1 MSRGPFRIAML
12 VHPPQYAARWCLG
25 CPLCLPLLFFRK
37 EAMINPTE
45 QAERE
50 YLEVIKEKLMLSVQ
64 QVDDN
69 VRLFAE
75 ELKQKKQYIHENQS
89 GMDEADHVA
98 AEQSIN
104 RIAFTG
110 DSAVERRKRLLKL
123 MDSPYFGRID
133 FTPQRGRTN
142 AVYIGLHSYAEG
154 SGRSNLVYDWRA
166 PVSSLFYD
174 FELGEA
180 SYQTPSGLIS
190 GDISVKRQY
199 KIRDGRMEFMIE
211 NAVNIQD
218 EILQQ
223 ELSKSADDKM
233 KNIVAT
239 IQRDQ
244 NAVIR
249 NDTAKVMIIQGVA
262 GSGKTSIALHRI
274 AFLLYR
280 FRDTITA
287 NDILIVSPNKVF
299 ASYIAN
305 VLPELGEESIPE
317 TGMEDLATELL
328 DHRFPFQSFFEQ
340 VTDILERN
348 DEAFSERIRFKA
360 SFEFLARLNQY
371 LIHVENNYF
380 DFAELRVAGTV
391 VPFPFILERF
401 KAYYR
406 IPILKRFSEVIRD
419 IQHHVRTM
427 SGKKLNG
434 RDRAQL
440 WEEVPRMFR
449 FNNVLDLYADFY
461 KWIGKPEMFKT
472 LPGGELEY
480 ADVFPLIY
488 FRMRVEG
495 VQTYDQVKHLLVD
508 EMQDYTAVQYAV
520 LNRLFSC
527 KKTILGDVNQQVNPF
542 SASSS
547 EDINRVFPNADVVK
561 LVRSY
566 RSTIEI
572 TRFAQHINTNPELI
586 PMERHGEP
594 PQVLAFNSNIEEASA
609 IRKLLYAFNESHHK
623 SLGILCK
630 TFQQA
635 QDLYH
640 HLRED
645 DDFVLPFVLLD
656 AESSSFKDGIV
667 ITTVHMSKGLE
678 FDEVIVPFASDRNY
692 RTDVDRSM
700 LYIACTRAMHRL
712 ILTYSKSVTPFVPDS
727 PDVQATDGTSTPEK
741 L

>member
-1 MSRGPFRIAML
+1 M
-12 VHPPQYAARWCLG
+12 VNQ
-25 CPLCLPLLFFRK
+25 
-37 EAMINPTE
+37 TE

-50 YLEVIKEKLMLSVQ
+50 YLGEIRERLMLSIQ
-64 QVDDN
+64 RVDDN
-69 VRLFAE
+69 VKQFAE
-75 ELKQKKQYIHENQS
+75 ELRQKKQYMHENQS
-89 GMDEADHVA
+89 GMDEADIVA
-98 AEQSIN
+98 AGQSID

-110 DSAVERRKRLLKL
+110 ESVVERRRRLMKL

-133 FTPQRGRTN
+133 FTPQRGKTN
-142 AVYIGLHSYAEG
+142 NVYIGLHSFADDT
-154 SGRSNLVYDWRA
+154 GRSNLIYDWRA

-174 FELGEA
+174 YELGEG
-180 SYQTPSGLIS
+180 SYQTPSGQIK

-199 KIRDGRMEFMIE
+199 RIRDGKMEFMIE

-218 EILQQ
+218 EILQR

-287 NDILIVSPNKVF
+287 KDILIISPNKVF
-299 ASYIAN
+299 ASYISN
-305 VLPELGEESIPE
+305 VLPELGEETIPE
-317 TGMEDLATELL
+317 TGMEELATDLL
-328 DHRFPFQSFFEQ
+328 EHKYPFQSFFEQ
-340 VTDILERN
+340 VTDILER
-348 DEAFSERIRFKA
+348 DDAGYAERIRFKA
-360 SFEFLARLNQY
+360 SFEFLSKLNQY

-380 DFAELRVAGTV
+380 DFTELRVAGTV

-401 KAYYR
+401 RAYYR
-406 IPILKRFSEVIRD
+406 IPILKRFPEVIRD
-419 IQHHVRTM
+419 IQQHVRTM

-434 RDRAQL
+434 QDRQKL
-440 WEEVPRMFR
+440 WEQVPRMFR
-449 FNNVLDLYADFY
+449 FGNVLELYEDFY
-461 KWIGKPEMFKT
+461 KWVGKPEMFNT
-472 LPGGELEY
+472 LPTGELEY

-488 FRMRVEG
+488 FRIRVEG
-495 VQTYDQVKHLLVD
+495 VASFDHVKHLLID

-527 KKTILGDVNQQVNPF
+527 KKTILGDVNQKVNPF

-547 EDINRVFPNADVVK
+547 DDINRVFPNGDVVK

-566 RSTIEI
+566 RSTLEI
-572 TRFAQHINTNPELI
+572 TKFAQHISNNPELI
-586 PMERHGEP
+586 PMERYGEE
-594 PQVLAFNSNIEEASA
+594 PQVLGFDSNLDEAAA
-609 IRKLLYAFNESHHK
+609 IKNLLYAFNESNYQ

-630 TFQQA
+630 TFEQA
-635 QDLYH
+635 STLYE
-640 HLRED
+640 HLRADKE
-645 DDFVLPFVLLD
+645 FEIPFTLLD
-656 AESSSFKDGIV
+656 AESTSFKNGII
-667 ITTVHMSKGLE
+667 ITTVHLSKGLE
-678 FDEVIVPFASDRNY
+678 FDNVIVPFISDRNY
-692 RTDVDRSM
+692 RTAVDRSM
-700 LYIACTRAMHRL
+700 LYIACTRAMHKL
-712 ILTYSKSVTPFVPDS
+712 TLTYAKSVTPFV
-727 PDVQATDGTSTPEK
+727 